1 MAPEVVQALLTE
13 QPVIQEIV
21 VTVHF
26 QDLVADHTGP
36 TGPGHHFFEM
46 LMERKYVITH
56 KDIVKSGVSCEYTFV
71 YLPSMYPDGYVMPP
85 PQKEQE
91 PPPVQAP
98 PMAPAHDNGTAQA
111 PQPTP
116 I

>member
-85 PQKEQE
+85 PQKEE
-91 PPPVQAP
+91 VAHSVSHHHTFARSDAP
-98 PMAPAHDNGTAQA
+98 SFSSTA
-111 PQPTP
+111 
-116 I
+116 